1 MHPVLGDRKFLLIYA
16 AIWGTAALGQFSL
29 LMYLVEGPA
38 VSLAADAFFANLIF
52 ALLALGFWYTCRAF
66 HPEEIPLTSILINHI
81 GAAILVTMLWNGVV
95 YALLQAVDPTY
106 AIKVREGQFYSR
118 ILAGMLLYFLM
129 IAVYYLIIYYRGYHE
144 KLLRESELR
153 GLVQEA
159 ELQALKF
166 QINPHFLFNSLNSL
180 NALILTRPDDASKM
194 ITRLADFLRS
204 TLNAGESGE
213 RSLREELAAVH
224 LYLDIEKVRFAEKL
238 QVTEKIEEAA
248 LTVRVPAMILQPL
261 FENAIKHGLQ
271 NSLAPVVITLS
282 AGLEGE
288 FLNIRLENTLEKRDK
303 IVTPGSGVGLRNIEG
318 RLRRLFPRHGQLVR
332 ITAAEDLFR
341 VELFI
346 PAGGGAP

>member
-1 MHPVLGDRKFLLIYA
+1 MATGETQAQHPRREQMFPVLGTGDIERLKRFGEPQRYKAGACVFGAGENAPGLIVVLGDNIEITQNDGIGGRSTIITHGPNQFVGELAQLSDRPSLVNA
-16 AIWGTAALGQFSL
+16 NAIEP
-29 LMYLVEGPA
+29 VEA
-38 VSLAADAFFANLIF
+38 
-52 ALLALGFWYTCRAF
+52 
-66 HPEEIPLTSILINHI
+66 
-81 GAAILVTMLWNGVV
+81 
-95 YALLQAVDPTY
+95 
-106 AIKVREGQFYSR
+106 
-118 ILAGMLLYFLM
+118 
-129 IAVYYLIIYYRGYHE
+129 LIIAPQR
-144 KLLRESELR
+144 LRDL
-153 GLVQEA
+153 LVQEA

-332 ITAAEDLFR
+332 ITAAADLFR